1 MAFFFFTALFFS
13 EKNRRKTKMPPKT
26 PLTPHSYVT
35 AWNNLGDA
43 REKRG
48 EWAEAAKAYAATLA
62 LDPANAV
69 ARARAEAVRAR
80 AGASSS
86 GSSSS

>member
-1 MAFFFFTALFFS
+1 
-13 EKNRRKTKMPPKT
+13 MPPKT

>member
-1 MAFFFFTALFFS
+1 MFSLPSDIESILFNN
-13 EKNRRKTKMPPKT
+13 KNNN
-26 PLTPHSYVT
+26 SYVT

-48 EWAEAAKAYAATLA
+48 EWAEAAKADASTLA

-86 GSSSS
+86 SNSSSS

>member
-1 MAFFFFTALFFS
+1 MPICSFLFFPPFLP
-13 EKNRRKTKMPPKT
+13 KKTPPK
-26 PLTPHSYVT
+26 PSYVT

-86 GSSSS
+86 SSSGS